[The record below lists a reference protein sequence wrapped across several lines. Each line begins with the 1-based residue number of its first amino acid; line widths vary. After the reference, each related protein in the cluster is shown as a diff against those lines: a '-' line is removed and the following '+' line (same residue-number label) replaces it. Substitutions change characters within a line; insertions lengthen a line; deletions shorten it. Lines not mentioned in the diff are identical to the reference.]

1 MKVQVYRNLHNGLI
15 SIQDLSTG
23 LVLGHAYA
31 IDLRWADFIV
41 REAGRQ
47 QVIKEKRKNVHAF
60 VRGEVVDVL
69 NFKSFKGRSL
79 EIMDLK
85 HLTEDENGHDTG
97 LYTLYQRGSM
107 GSSGVTTTKVSYNP
121 YKAPH
126 FVGPEGEEVASSLA
140 CTIQSNG
147 VIKCYT

>member
-23 LVLGHAYA
+23 LVVGHADA
-31 IDLRWADFIV
+31 IDLKRADFIV

-47 QVIKEKRKNVHAF
+47 RVILEQRKNVHAF

-69 NFKSFKGRSL
+69 NFKPFKGRESG
-79 EIMDLK
+79 I
-85 HLTEDENGHDTG
+85 EDNSEWNCTK
-97 LYTLYQRGSM
+97 LQRGSLLRTNTM
-107 GSSGVTTTKVSYNP
+107 VSYNP

-126 FVGPEGEEVASSLA
+126 FVTPEGDEVNYAAL

-147 VIKCYT
+147 TIQCYT

>member
-31 IDLRWADFIV
+31 IDLRWADFVV

-79 EIMDLK
+79 DMDLK
-85 HLTEDENGHDTG
+85 YITEDENGHDTG
-97 LYTLYQRGSM
+97 LYTLLQRGSM
-107 GSSGVTTTKVSYNP
+107 GSSWVTTTKVSYNP

-126 FVGPEGEEVASSLA
+126 FVGPEGEEVASSPA

>member
-23 LVLGHAYA
+23 LVLGHASSV
-31 IDLRWADFIV
+31 DLQHATFIV

-60 VRGEVVDVL
+60 VRGKVVDVV
-69 NFKSFKGRSL
+69 NFQPFKGRG
-79 EIMDLK
+79 EGI
-85 HLTEDENGHDTG
+85 EDDSPYAWGNSTK
-97 LYTLYQRGSM
+97 LQRGSM
-107 GSSGVTTTKVSYNP
+107 LVTTTKVSYNP

-126 FVGPEGEEVASSLA
+126 FVTPEGDEVDYAHL
-140 CTIQSNG
+140 CTVQSNG
-147 VIKCYT
+147 VIQCYT

>member
-31 IDLRWADFIV
+31 IDLKRADFIV

-60 VRGEVVDVL
+60 VRGKVIDVR
-69 NFKSFKGRSL
+69 NFKPFKGRGT
-79 EIMDLK
+79 
-85 HLTEDENGHDTG
+85 HLYDGIPYESDISTR
-97 LYTLYQRGSM
+97 LQRGSM
-107 GSSGVTTTKVSYNP
+107 LGLGTTTIVGYNP

-126 FVGPEGEEVASSLA
+126 FTTPEGDEVDYAHL
-140 CTIQSNG
+140 CTVQSDGKIQ
-147 VIKCYT
+147 CYT

>member
-1 MKVQVYRNLHNGLI
+1 MRVQVYRNLNNGLI

-23 LVLGHAYA
+23 LVLGHADA
-31 IDLRWADFIV
+31 IDLQRATFIV

-60 VRGEVVDVL
+60 VRGKVISMQ
-69 NFKSFKGRSL
+69 NFQPYKGRSL
-79 EIMDLK
+79 KVNRQSDLQD
-85 HLTEDENGHDTG
+85 L
-97 LYTLYQRGSM
+97 QGSN
-107 GSSGVTTTKVSYNP
+107 VWTTTKVSYNP

-126 FVGPEGEEVASSLA
+126 FVTPEGDEVESAYL

-147 VIKCYT
+147 VILSYT

>member
-79 EIMDLK
+79 EMDLK
-85 HLTEDENGHDTG
+85 YITEDENGHDTG
-97 LYTLYQRGSM
+97 LYTLLQRGSM
-107 GSSGVTTTKVSYNP
+107 GSSWVTTTKVSYNP

-126 FVGPEGEEVASSLA
+126 FVGPEGEEVASSPA

>member
-31 IDLRWADFIV
+31 IDLKRADFIV

-79 EIMDLK
+79 DMDLK
-85 HLTEDENGHDTG
+85 YITEDENGHDTG
-97 LYTLYQRGSM
+97 LYTLLQRGSM

-126 FVGPEGEEVASSLA
+126 FVGPEGEEVASSPA

>member
-31 IDLRWADFIV
+31 VDLKRADFIV

-79 EIMDLK
+79 DMDLK
-85 HLTEDENGHDTG
+85 YITEDENGHDTG
-97 LYTLYQRGSM
+97 LYTLLQRGSM

-126 FVGPEGEEVASSLA
+126 FVGPEGEEVASSPA

>member
-1 MKVQVYRNLHNGLI
+1 MRVQVYRNLNNGLI

-23 LVLGHAYA
+23 LVLGHADA
-31 IDLRWADFIV
+31 IDLQRATFIV

-60 VRGEVVDVL
+60 VRGKVISMQ
-69 NFKSFKGRSL
+69 NFQPYKGRSL
-79 EIMDLK
+79 KVNRQSDLQD
-85 HLTEDENGHDTG
+85 L
-97 LYTLYQRGSM
+97 QGSN
-107 GSSGVTTTKVSYNP
+107 VWTTTKVSYNP

-126 FVGPEGEEVASSLA
+126 FVTPEGDEVESAYL

-147 VIKCYT
+147 VINCYT

>member
-31 IDLRWADFIV
+31 VDLEEATFIV

-60 VRGEVVDVL
+60 VRGEVVDVV
-69 NFKSFKGRSL
+69 NFQPFKGRG
-79 EIMDLK
+79 EGI
-85 HLTEDENGHDTG
+85 EDDSPYAWGNSTK
-97 LYTLYQRGSM
+97 LQRGSM
-107 GSSGVTTTKVSYNP
+107 LVTTTKVSYNP

-126 FVGPEGEEVASSLA
+126 FVTPEGDEVVGASL
-140 CTIQSNG
+140 CTVQSNG
-147 VIKCYT
+147 VIQCYT

>member
-31 IDLRWADFIV
+31 IDLKRADFIV

-79 EIMDLK
+79 DMDLK
-85 HLTEDENGHDTG
+85 HPTEDENGHDTG
-97 LYTLYQRGSM
+97 LHTLYQRGSM
-107 GSSGVTTTKVSYNP
+107 GSSWVTTTKVSYNP

-126 FVGPEGEEVASSLA
+126 FVGPEGEEVASSPA

>member
-23 LVLGHAYA
+23 LVLGHASA
-31 IDLRWADFIV
+31 VDLQHATFIV

-60 VRGEVVDVL
+60 VRGKVVDVV
-69 NFKSFKGRSL
+69 NFQPFKGRG
-79 EIMDLK
+79 EGI
-85 HLTEDENGHDTG
+85 EDDSPYAWGNSTK
-97 LYTLYQRGSM
+97 LQRGSM
-107 GSSGVTTTKVSYNP
+107 LVTTTKVSYNP

-126 FVGPEGEEVASSLA
+126 FVTPEGGEVVGASL
-140 CTIQSNG
+140 CTVQSNG
-147 VIKCYT
+147 VIQCYT